1 MSEKMIQ
8 HREGERKMTIAEAK
22 EKTEQIKESI
32 AKVIVGKERV
42 TELLLTA
49 VIAGGH
55 VLLEDVPGT
64 GKTMLA
70 KSLSR
75 SVGVKFAR
83 IQFTPDLLP
92 SDITGLNYYNQ
103 KEGEFVFREG
113 PVFANILLADEINRA
128 TPRTQSS
135 LLECME
141 EKQITVDG
149 KTYAL
154 EAPFFVVATQNPIET
169 AGTFPLPEAQMDRFL
184 MQISMDLPSM
194 DEEIAIIDRFV
205 KENPLETVE
214 PVITGEE
221 LVNLMESCRE
231 VTIHPSLKKYIVQIV
246 EATRDKTKASMG
258 VSPRGTLALVRALQA
273 YALIHGRSYVVPE
286 DVKELAVPV
295 LAHRIVMQGT
305 GQDREAAADWI
316 KRILASVE
324 VPTEDWK

>member
-1 MSEKMIQ
+1 
-8 HREGERKMTIAEAK
+8 MTVEQAQDKA
-22 EKTEQIKESI
+22 EQIKRSI
-32 AKVIVGKERV
+32 GRVIVGKERV

-70 KSLSR
+70 KSLAR
-75 SVGVKFAR
+75 SVGVKFSR

-92 SDITGLNYYNQ
+92 SDITGLNYYDQ

-113 PVFANILLADEINRA
+113 PVFSNILLADEINRA

-149 KTYAL
+149 KTYRLAP
-154 EAPFFVVATQNPIET
+154 PFFVVATQNPIET

-184 MQISMDLPSM
+184 MQLSMELPAM
-194 DEEIAIIDRFV
+194 EDELAIIERFI
-205 KENPLETVE
+205 KENPLEAVE
-214 PVITGEE
+214 PVITGDE
-221 LVNLMESCRE
+221 LVELMSFCKEI
-231 VTIHPSLKKYIVQIV
+231 VIHPSLRRYIVEIV
-246 EATRDKTKASMG
+246 EATRNKSAASMG

-273 YALIHGRSYVVPE
+273 YALLHGRSYVVPE
-286 DVKELAVPV
+286 DVKELAIPV
-295 LAHRIVMQGT
+295 LAHRIIMQGL
-305 GQDREAAADWI
+305 GQDREAAVDLLN
-316 KRILASVE
+316 KILSSVA
-324 VPTEDWK
+324 VPSEDWK

>member
-1 MSEKMIQ
+1 
-8 HREGERKMTIAEAK
+8 MTVEQARDKA
-22 EKTEQIKESI
+22 EQIKRSI
-32 AKVIVGKERV
+32 GRVIVGKERV

-70 KSLSR
+70 KSLAR
-75 SVGVKFAR
+75 SVGVKFSR

-113 PVFANILLADEINRA
+113 PVFSNILLADEINRA

-149 KTYAL
+149 KTYRLAP
-154 EAPFFVVATQNPIET
+154 PFFVVATQNPIET

-184 MQISMDLPSM
+184 MQLSMELPAM
-194 DEEIAIIDRFV
+194 EDELAIIERFI
-205 KENPLETVE
+205 KENPLEAVE
-214 PVITGEE
+214 PVITGDE
-221 LVNLMESCRE
+221 LVELMSFCKEI
-231 VTIHPSLKKYIVQIV
+231 VIHPSLRRYIVEIV
-246 EATRDKTKASMG
+246 EATRNKSAASMG

-273 YALIHGRSYVVPE
+273 YALLHGRSYVVPE
-286 DVKELAVPV
+286 DVKELAIPV
-295 LAHRIVMQGT
+295 LAHRIIMQGL
-305 GQDREAAADWI
+305 GQDREAAVDLLN
-316 KRILASVE
+316 KILSSVA
-324 VPTEDWK
+324 VPSEDWK

>member
-1 MSEKMIQ
+1 
-8 HREGERKMTIAEAK
+8 MTIEQAK
-22 EKTEQIKESI
+22 EKAEQIKASI
-32 AKVIVGKERV
+32 GRVIVGKERV

-70 KSLSR
+70 KSLAR
-75 SVGVKFAR
+75 SVGVKFSR

-141 EKQITVDG
+141 EKQVTVDG
-149 KTYAL
+149 KTYTL

-184 MQISMDLPSM
+184 MQISMELPSM
-194 DEEIAIIDRFV
+194 QEELDIIDRFI
-205 KENPLETVE
+205 KENPLEKVE
-214 PVITGEE
+214 PVITGQE
-221 LVNLMESCRE
+221 LTELMESCRE
-231 VTIHPSLKKYIVQIV
+231 VMIHPSLKHYIVEII
-246 EATRDKTKASMG
+246 EATRDRSKASMG
-258 VSPRGTLALVRALQA
+258 VSPRGTLALVRALQS

-295 LAHRIVMQGT
+295 LAHRIVLQGA
-305 GQDREAAADWI
+305 GQDHEAAADWL
-316 KRILASVE
+316 KRILSSVA
-324 VPTEDWK
+324 VPSEDWK

>member
-1 MSEKMIQ
+1 
-8 HREGERKMTIAEAK
+8 MTVEQARDKA
-22 EKTEQIKESI
+22 EQIKRSI
-32 AKVIVGKERV
+32 GRVIVGKERV

-70 KSLSR
+70 KSLAR
-75 SVGVKFAR
+75 SVGVKFSR

-113 PVFANILLADEINRA
+113 PVFCNILLADEINRA

-149 KTYAL
+149 KTYRLAP
-154 EAPFFVVATQNPIET
+154 PFFVVATQNPIET

-184 MQISMDLPSM
+184 MQLSMELPAM
-194 DEEIAIIDRFV
+194 EDELAIIERFI
-205 KENPLETVE
+205 KENPLEAVE
-214 PVITGEE
+214 PVITGDE
-221 LVNLMESCRE
+221 LVELMSFCKEI
-231 VTIHPSLKKYIVQIV
+231 VIHPSLRRYIVEIV
-246 EATRDKTKASMG
+246 EATRNKSAASMG

-273 YALIHGRSYVVPE
+273 YALLHGRSYVVPE
-286 DVKELAVPV
+286 DVKELAIPV
-295 LAHRIVMQGT
+295 LAHRIIMQGL
-305 GQDREAAADWI
+305 GQDREAAVDLLN
-316 KRILASVE
+316 KILSSVA
-324 VPTEDWK
+324 VPSEDWK

>member
-1 MSEKMIQ
+1 MTVDQAQEK
-8 HREGERKMTIAEAK
+8 A
-22 EKTEQIKESI
+22 EQIKKSI
-32 AKVIVGKERV
+32 SRVIVGKEHV

-70 KSLSR
+70 KSLAR
-75 SVGVKFAR
+75 SIGVKFSR

-149 KTYAL
+149 KTYKLAP
-154 EAPFFVVATQNPIET
+154 PFFVVATQNPIET

-184 MQISMDLPSM
+184 MQLSMELPAM
-194 DEEIAIIDRFV
+194 EDELAIIDRFI
-205 KENPLETVE
+205 KENPLEAVE
-214 PVITGEE
+214 PVIAGDE
-221 LVNLMESCRE
+221 LTELMNLCKEIA
-231 VTIHPSLKKYIVQIV
+231 IHPSLRRYIVEII
-246 EATRDKTKASMG
+246 EATRDKAATSMG

-273 YALIHGRSYVVPE
+273 YALLHGRSYVVPE
-286 DVKELAVPV
+286 DVKALAIPV
-295 LAHRIVMQGT
+295 LAHRIMMQGL
-305 GQDREAAADWI
+305 GQDREAAVELLN
-316 KRILASVE
+316 KILSSVE
-324 VPTEDWK
+324 VPSEDWK

>member
-1 MSEKMIQ
+1 
-8 HREGERKMTIAEAK
+8 MTVEQARDKA
-22 EKTEQIKESI
+22 EQIKRSI
-32 AKVIVGKERV
+32 GRVIVGKERV

-70 KSLSR
+70 KSLAR
-75 SVGVKFAR
+75 SVGVKFSR

-113 PVFANILLADEINRA
+113 PVFSNILLADEINRA

-149 KTYAL
+149 KTYRLAP
-154 EAPFFVVATQNPIET
+154 PFFVVATQNPIET

-184 MQISMDLPSM
+184 MQLSMELPVM
-194 DEEIAIIDRFV
+194 EDELAIIERFI
-205 KENPLETVE
+205 KENPLEAVE
-214 PVITGEE
+214 PVITGDE
-221 LVNLMESCRE
+221 LVELMSFCKEI
-231 VTIHPSLKKYIVQIV
+231 VIHPSLRRYIVEIV
-246 EATRDKTKASMG
+246 EATRNKSAASMG

-273 YALIHGRSYVVPE
+273 YALLHGRSYVVPE
-286 DVKELAVPV
+286 DVKELAIPV
-295 LAHRIVMQGT
+295 LAHRIIMQGL
-305 GQDREAAADWI
+305 GQDREAAVDLLN
-316 KRILASVE
+316 KILSSVA
-324 VPTEDWK
+324 VPSEDWK

>member
-1 MSEKMIQ
+1 
-8 HREGERKMTIAEAK
+8 MTIEQAK
-22 EKTEQIKESI
+22 EKAEQIKESI
-32 AKVIVGKERV
+32 GRVIVGKEKV

-70 KSLSR
+70 KSLAR
-75 SVGVKFAR
+75 SVGVKFSR

-113 PVFANILLADEINRA
+113 PVFSNILLADEINRA

-141 EKQITVDG
+141 EKQVTVDG
-149 KTYAL
+149 KTYVL

-184 MQISMDLPSM
+184 MQISMELPSA
-194 DEEIAIIDRFV
+194 DEEIAIIDRFI

-221 LVNLMESCRE
+221 LSELSQSCRE
-231 VTIHPSLKKYIVQIV
+231 ITIHPSLKNYIVQIV
-246 EATRDKTKASMG
+246 EATRDNQRASMG

-273 YALIHGRSYVVPE
+273 YAMLHGRSYVVPE

-295 LAHRIVMQGT
+295 LAHRIVLQGA
-305 GQDREAAADWI
+305 GQDKGAAADWLR
-316 KRILASVE
+316 KILST
-324 VPTEDWK
+324 VPVPSEDWK